1 MQWISFLPKKK
12 EKTLFI
18 ICKEYDFVGPGGFCW
33 KSYDTNYRPFP
44 TPFLTLSAYQD
55 FPSPKNFYDHSCV
68 VLFDEHWNM
77 YLKYFHPGSIFQAS
91 LIIASSSPWS
101 VWFDYCAPAA
111 SLCSSP
117 QGSDP
122 RVRGHPQL
130 RGGPCLG
137 QYIIMDTKFVLQNCI
152 TKFVL
157 QIHSFP
163 GGKVACIHVRG
174 YIQLTGGQGFWSM
187 PLSMY

>member
-44 TPFLTLSAYQD
+44 SPFLTLSAYQD
-55 FPSPKNFYDHSCV
+55 FSSAWKLLPHFSYSFFCSPLPVSQI
-68 VLFDEHWNM
+68 LSQ
-77 YLKYFHPGSIFQAS
+77 LIQTS